1 MLYQQ
6 ITQNKRKTWLVM
18 TGFLFLV
25 ILIGLAIGKA
35 FLGSSLFGM
44 ILALGVALVYMS
56 YTLGNSLDLVMK
68 MNHATEI
75 TQKTQAPELWN
86 ILEDMALV
94 AKIPTPRLFIIDDPS
109 PNAFATGNDPKHAAV
124 AVTSGLLELLNREE
138 LEGVIAHEVS
148 HIRNYDIR
156 LQTTALALV
165 SAISLLVII
174 ARNSFYFG
182 GGRREEKDKDSGPLE
197 MILMVVAVL
206 ALILGPVVAN
216 LVQLA
221 LSRNREYLAD
231 ASAVELTRNPLGLI
245 GALEK
250 LANQKPMQQAD
261 EASAALYIVNP
272 FKKDFSSLF
281 ATHPP
286 IEQRIERLRQM

>member
-6 ITQNKRKTWLVM
+6 IAQNKRKTWVVM

-44 ILALGVALVYMS
+44 ILALGVALIYMS

-75 TQKTQAPELWN
+75 TDNTQAPELWH

-124 AVTSGLLELLNREE
+124 AVTSGLLALLNREE

-165 SAISLLVII
+165 SAISLLVMI

-182 GGRREEKDKDSGPLE
+182 GGRRNDKDKESGPLE
-197 MILMVVAVL
+197 IILMIVAVL
-206 ALILGPVVAN
+206 ALILGPLVAN

-272 FKKDFSSLF
+272 FKKDLSSLF